1 MSIPNNGAHPRRSPD
16 RPNHTVP
23 GGFDP
28 VESDIRRYRRRRE
41 RQREAESRRPSQ
53 LSKQEKEVED
63 ILAFARIWAPFGG
76 VPEEETFIQFGICPM
91 RFIERLW
98 QILTEM
104 SGDKAELA
112 ELRQAY
118 PPYAVAVTAPDSVA
132 PTIYF

>member
-1 MSIPNNGAHPRRSPD
+1 M
-16 RPNHTVP
+16 
-23 GGFDP
+23 
-28 VESDIRRYRRRRE
+28 ESDIRRYRRRRE
-41 RQREAESRRPSQ
+41 RQREAERHRPKQ

-76 VPEEETFIQFGICPM
+76 APEEETFIKFGICPT

-118 PPYAVAVTAPDSVA
+118 PRYAVAVTAFDSVA
-132 PTIYF
+132 PTISDGQTIPGCAP